1 MKSVVLTS
9 YGDPVSG
16 LEYREVPEPEEPG
29 IGQVL
34 VGIEFSPINFSDILV
49 ARGLYPLRPELPSV
63 IGNEGVGR
71 VLKIGERVSGLRV
84 GDRVVLP
91 LGRFVWRQRLI
102 VPAMDLIVLPEEADP
117 RQLAMLSINPP
128 TAHLLLELYVK
139 LQANDWIAIN
149 AANSAIARW
158 LIGLGKRKGL
168 KILGLVRRAEVLD
181 EVRAAGCDLAL
192 LDNDDAPAKTAEALA
207 GLRPRLALDA
217 ISGEASGRLAKL
229 LGQGG
234 TLVSYA
240 APSFA
245 PLAISPFDVIFNDL
259 TVRGFSLGNPAFA
272 ERIPQAIREAAR
284 MIAIQEVTV
293 PITAIYPLD
302 EIKAAVAHAL
312 RGGKILLEVV
322 GGRILP

>member
-1 MKSVVLTS
+1 MKSVVLTR
-9 YGDPVSG
+9 YDDPVDG
-16 LEYREVPEPEEPG
+16 LEYREVPEPEAPG

-49 ARGLYPLRPELPSV
+49 ARGLYALRPELPSV

-71 VLKIGERVSGLRV
+71 VLKIGEKVSGLRI

-102 VPAMDLIVLPEEADP
+102 VPAVDLIVIPEDADP
-117 RQLAMLSINPP
+117 RQLSMLTINPP
-128 TAHLLLELYVK
+128 SAHLLLEEYLEPR
-139 LQANDWIAIN
+139 ASDWIAIN

-158 LIGLGKRKGL
+158 LIALGKRKGL

-192 LDNDDAPAKTAEALA
+192 LDNDDAPAAMAEAL
-207 GLRPRLALDA
+207 GGSRPRLALDA

-229 LGQGG
+229 LGHGG
-234 TLVSYA
+234 IFVSYA
-240 APSFA
+240 AATFA

-259 TVRGFSLGNPAFA
+259 TIRGFSLGNPAFA
-272 ERIPQAIREAAR
+272 EQIPQAIREAAR
-284 MIAIQEVTV
+284 MIAIHEVTV
-293 PITAIYPLD
+293 PITAIFPLD
-302 EIKAAVAHAL
+302 EVKTAVAQAL
-312 RGGKILLEVV
+312 RGGKILFEV
-322 GGRILP
+322 GGER

>member
-1 MKSVVLTS
+1 MKAVVLTS

-16 LEYREVPEPEEPG
+16 LEYREFAEPEKPG
-29 IGQVL
+29 VGQVL

-71 VLKIGERVSGLRV
+71 VLKIGEKVSGLRV

-91 LGRFVWRQRLI
+91 LGRLVWRERLT
-102 VPAMDLIVLPEEADP
+102 VPAMDLIVVPQDADP
-117 RQLAMLSINPP
+117 RQLSMLSINPP
-128 TAHLLLELYVK
+128 TAHLLLEEYVK
-139 LQANDWIAIN
+139 LRANDWIAIN

-181 EVRAAGCDLAL
+181 EVRAASCDLAL
-192 LDNDDAPAKTAEALA
+192 LDNDEAPAKAAEALG

-229 LGQGG
+229 LGHGG
-234 TLVSYA
+234 TFVSYA

-245 PLAISPFDVIFNDL
+245 PLAISPLDVIFNDL
-259 TVRGFSLGNPAFA
+259 TIRGFSLYNPAFA
-272 ERIPQAIREAAR
+272 EQIPQTIREAAR
-284 MIAIQEVTV
+284 MITTREVAV
-293 PITAIYPLD
+293 PITATYPLD
-302 EIKAAVAHAL
+302 EIKSAIAHAL
-312 RGGKILLEVV
+312 QGGKVLLEVD
-322 GGRILP
+322 GTRN

>member
-1 MKSVVLTS
+1 MKAVVLTS

-16 LEYREVPEPEEPG
+16 LEYREVPEPEKPG
-29 IGQVL
+29 IGEVL

-71 VLKIGERVSGLRV
+71 VLKIGEKVSGLRV

-91 LGRFVWRQRLI
+91 LGRLVWRERLI
-102 VPAMDLIVLPEEADP
+102 VPATGLIVVPEDADP
-117 RQLAMLSINPP
+117 RQLSMLSINPP
-128 TAHLLLELYVK
+128 TAHLLLEVYVK
-139 LQANDWIAIN
+139 LRANDWIAIN

-158 LIGLGKRKGL
+158 LIGRGKRKGL

-181 EVRAAGCDLAL
+181 EVRAAGCDVAL
-192 LDNDDAPAKTAEALA
+192 LDTDDAPAKTAEAL
-207 GLRPRLALDA
+207 GSLRPRLALDA

-229 LGQGG
+229 LGPGG
-234 TLVSYA
+234 TFVSYA
-240 APSFA
+240 APSLA
-245 PLAISPFDVIFNDL
+245 PLAISPLDVIFNDL
-259 TVRGFSLGNPAFA
+259 TIRGFSLYNPAFS
-272 ERIPQAIREAAR
+272 EQIPQAIREAAR

-293 PITAIYPLD
+293 PIAAIYPLD

-312 RGGKILLEVV
+312 QGGKVLLEV
-322 GGRILP
+322 GGVQWLT